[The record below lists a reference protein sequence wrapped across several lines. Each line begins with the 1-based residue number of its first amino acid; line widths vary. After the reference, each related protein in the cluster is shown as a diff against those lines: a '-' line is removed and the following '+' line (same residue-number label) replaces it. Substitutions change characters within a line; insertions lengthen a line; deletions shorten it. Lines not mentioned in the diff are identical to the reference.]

1 MSKDKKEV
9 TPEVAELTESLMDQL
24 RRGNAGNGPAGEKPT
39 ADDILDMIRD
49 KTTDWS
55 KRKET

>member
-24 RRGNAGNGPAGEKPT
+24 RRGNPGNDSAGEKPT
-39 ADDILDMIRD
+39 ADDILDMIRN